1 MKTLSLVFW
10 SLAALLYGLMCAAAA
25 YRYCDM
31 LWGIQYAGYSAPA
44 WTGLLSGL
52 PYAAGALVCVLLALV
67 FRRRA
72 KR

>member
-10 SLAALLYGLMCAAAA
+10 ILAALLYGLMCAAAA
-25 YRYCDM
+25 YQYCDM
-31 LWGIQYAGYSAPA
+31 LWGIRYAGYSAPA